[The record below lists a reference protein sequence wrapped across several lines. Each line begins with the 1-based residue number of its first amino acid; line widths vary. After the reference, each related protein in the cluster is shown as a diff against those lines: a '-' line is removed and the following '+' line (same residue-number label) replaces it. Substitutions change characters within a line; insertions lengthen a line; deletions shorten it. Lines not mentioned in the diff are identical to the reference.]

1 MRAMWRFMALT
12 AVVAQFSACLAPALV
27 VLCVHEDRSVTFET
41 PGACCPAA
49 EQPRGRAGPA
59 EDRGDVL
66 HSVALAAC
74 ENCHD
79 YALPSAVGVV
89 SAQHVHTW
97 PLIDRCATVS
107 PDGFVAG
114 SAVAVPDPCRPVCI
128 CGPPGGPR
136 LVFLQL
142 SSVLRC

>member
-12 AVVAQFSACLAPALV
+12 AVAAQFSACMAPAMV
-27 VLCVHEDRSVTFET
+27 VLCVHEDRSVTVEA

-49 EQPRGRAGPA
+49 EQPCGRAEPA
-59 EDRGDVL
+59 EDTCHVL

-79 YALPSAVGVV
+79 YALPSAAGVV

-97 PLIDRCATVS
+97 PLIDKCDTAS
-107 PDGFVAG
+107 PDGPVAG
-114 SAVAVPDPCRPVCI
+114 SVAAVPDPCQPICI
-128 CGPPGGPR
+128 CGPPGGPS
-136 LVFLQL
+136 LLTLQL
-142 SSVLRC
+142 TAVLRC